1 MMVPAERQPEL
12 ERPDEQERAGRQ
24 RPEREGPDELERP
37 QGYERRPRS
46 ERQPEGRPEED
57 RGADAAAGPLPA
69 TGTGRGPS
77 PAGEPGRGGAAFD
90 PNGDP
95 EWEWDLDGPPPGG
108 RPIRALIVDD
118 EYPARAELRY
128 QLSREPGVE
137 ITGEAANA
145 REALRLIGA
154 LDYDVVF
161 LDIAMPGISGLEL
174 AERLKQQPGAPYVIF
189 TTAYDEYA
197 VKAFEA
203 RALDY
208 LLKPYSDDRLREALS
223 RVRER
228 LALRGGA
235 GPARTPATPVAG
247 STAAGAGAQA
257 GSPPPGGVPAQTG
270 RPGAAAAADHA
281 AAPGAAEG
289 AGGGPA
295 ATGGGRGRPRPR
307 WVMGVRDEAAVPIP
321 VEEVVYAEAEND
333 QVFVYTA
340 THRLP
345 TRYTLREL
353 EDLLPPDRFFRCHRG
368 YIVNLRKVR
377 EISPFFNG
385 TYNLTVVHAGQPVTI
400 PVARSR
406 VPELKR
412 HFWPEQAS

>member
-24 RPEREGPDELERP
+24 RPEREGPDGLERP

-95 EWEWDLDGPPPGG
+95 EWEWDLDGPPPGD

-128 QLSREPGVE
+128 RLSREPGVE
-137 ITGEAANA
+137 ITGEAATA

-228 LALRGGA
+228 LALRGVQGRRELRRRRWRDPRPQEPERRRVRRRQVGYRRRRGGQGRQRRPTMRLHRAPRRERGA
-235 GPARTPATPVAG
+235 GRLRQAVA
-247 STAAGAGAQA
+247 
-257 GSPPPGGVPAQTG
+257 V
-270 RPGAAAAADHA
+270 
-281 AAPGAAEG
+281 
-289 AGGGPA
+289 GGP
-295 ATGGGRGRPRPR
+295 GR
-307 WVMGVRDEAAVPIP
+307 
-321 VEEVVYAEAEND
+321 
-333 QVFVYTA
+333 
-340 THRLP
+340 
-345 TRYTLREL
+345 
-353 EDLLPPDRFFRCHRG
+353 
-368 YIVNLRKVR
+368 
-377 EISPFFNG
+377 
-385 TYNLTVVHAGQPVTI
+385 AG
-400 PVARSR
+400 
-406 VPELKR
+406 
-412 HFWPEQAS
+412 